1 MKKYLSF
8 LLFVFLLT
16 SYANANEIIFFNSD
30 TTLTKSIKNKVSQA
44 HVQYSI
50 DPKFR
55 NFKLIA
61 HRGGICENL
70 YEEYDPRSIK
80 AAIDS
85 GYWMLEIDVR
95 ATKDS
100 ILIVNHHDDLGV
112 TYGLKNQ
119 ISKMTFDELS
129 KIRALKG
136 NYPPMSFEEV
146 LQLMKKSNTKIM
158 VDLKLEQPIV
168 WFNKSINEML
178 KKYDMLNDAVFLRND
193 VINLYEGGTFG
204 FRMSELDRI
213 KKMVS
218 AGIDVSKRYYLF
230 DHGNRINAEAARW
243 CQKNNIM
250 VCASVNFGHYTL
262 EDPTKG
268 AKRDIEHLIQCGLTV
283 FQIDSDFD
291 EFFH

>member
-1 MKKYLSF
+1 M
-8 LLFVFLLT
+8 
-16 SYANANEIIFFNSD
+16 D
-30 TTLTKSIKNKVSQA
+30 TLTDAFDQLRVRRDITNFARSRLTASLQLPTGGVFATLRNGVRVVAQPIPVTYQTTIRSDVCRCGSRTYAVRPSRLDVSN
-44 HVQYSI
+44 
-50 DPKFR
+50 R
-55 NFKLIA
+55 
-61 HRGGICENL
+61 
-70 YEEYDPRSIK
+70 PRER
-80 AAIDS
+80 
-85 GYWMLEIDVR
+85 WW
-95 ATKDS
+95 
-100 ILIVNHHDDLGV
+100 GV
-112 TYGLKNQ
+112 TDQ
-119 ISKMTFDELS
+119 
-129 KIRALKG
+129 
-136 NYPPMSFEEV
+136 YPPMSFEEV

-193 VINLYEGGTFG
+193 VINLYDGGKFG
-204 FRMSELDRI
+204 FRMSDLDRI

-218 AGIDVSKRYYLF
+218 AGIDVSNRYYLF

-250 VCASVNFGHYTL
+250 VCASVNFGHYSL